1 MTRRLITALLL
12 AILAAP
18 AAVNARADETRLWED
33 GKPEVILGVY
43 FDEAGLDTLLEGEPP
58 DTLTVY
64 LVMWNAGTRYEGN
77 VMALEYRVDLPEGL
91 SLIGK
96 SEVPE
101 YTNLAMGSVSEGF
114 TQAILDK
121 PGDGLLV
128 NTLHLAVMG
137 PVAYDARIRVMPHPG
152 TGLMRYVHRTGGPQ
166 KVGMHLML
174 GQDAIVNPKVTEAEQ
189 DWKPIRSR

>member
-1 MTRRLITALLL
+1 MTRRLLTALLL
-12 AILAAP
+12 AIV
-18 AAVNARADETRLWED
+18 AVLPARAGETLLWED
-33 GKPEVILGVY
+33 GKPEVVLGAY

-77 VMALEYRVDLPEGL
+77 VMALEYRIDLPEGV
-91 SLIGK
+91 SLVGQ

-101 YTNLAMGSVSEGF
+101 YTNLAMGSVLEGF

-128 NTLHLAVMG
+128 NTLHLAVTG
-137 PVAYDARIRVMPHPG
+137 PVAYDARIRVMSHPG
-152 TGLMRYVHRTGGPQ
+152 TGLLRYVHRTGGEQ
-166 KVGMHLML
+166 IVGMHLMV
-174 GQDAIVNPKVTEAEQ
+174 GRDAILNPKVTEAEQ
-189 DWKPIRSR
+189 SWKPVRSR